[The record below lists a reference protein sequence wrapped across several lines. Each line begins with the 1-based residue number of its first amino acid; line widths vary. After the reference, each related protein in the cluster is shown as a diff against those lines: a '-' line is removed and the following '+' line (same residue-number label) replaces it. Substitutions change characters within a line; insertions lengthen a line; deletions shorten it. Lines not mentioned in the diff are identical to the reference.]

1 MLSYCC
7 QSKYYLFVNS
17 VRDIT
22 QFRVVNMFDAI
33 QGLGET
39 LTAHA
44 INRNLTFPFVTLPM
58 FEVAGQH
65 ARTQSRNELL
75 SFAPFVGGDEKE
87 AWERYALEN
96 QGWIE
101 QGRKIRL
108 ESDQNAQVTSFVE
121 GSIPTNI
128 VEFTASGDVGL
139 APPGRDSYSP
149 VWQMSPV
156 PFSTVSLNFNLQ
168 TFAPAKLVMDAVEI
182 LKGTLRLK

>member
-1 MLSYCC
+1 
-7 QSKYYLFVNS
+7 
-17 VRDIT
+17 
-22 QFRVVNMFDAI
+22 MFDAI

-44 INRNLTFPFVTLPM
+44 VNRNLTFPFVTLPM

-182 LKGTLRLK
+182 LKGTLRLKQQLSSIFL